1 MKNINVMAPINSL
14 GYGVASLN
22 TLINLRNFFDIAL
35 FPIGNNQE
43 VAQIF
48 PQEVARAPMFDAD
61 APCLKIWHEF
71 DMSVRVGKG
80 DLIAFPFFEVDEFN
94 DQKKHHLAQCEKVIT
109 SCQ

>member
-1 MKNINVMAPINSL
+1 MKNLNVMAPINSL

-48 PQEVARAPMFDAD
+48 PQ
-61 APCLKIWHEF
+61 
-71 DMSVRVGKG
+71 
-80 DLIAFPFFEVDEFN
+80 
-94 DQKKHHLAQCEKVIT
+94 
-109 SCQ
+109 